1 MDPALRK
8 ERDAF
13 KKRALAQPVVEK
25 KKPVLE
31 KSEPPRKKKKPII
44 SGASSSLTGI
54 SSPAGFNYKALQ
66 GSSKYK
72 FGVLA
77 KIVNYMRVRHQQGD
91 TYPLSIKDVLDET
104 NQTDISHTLKNWL
117 INEALPNNPK
127 IALEGGDCVYK
138 PPFKLQG
145 KKDLLR
151 LLNRY
156 DQQGLGG
163 ILMEDIVESLP
174 NAEKCFR
181 ILGSRVIV
189 VTRCNDKKKVV
200 YYNDKAFLLQVNEE
214 FRELWNSTAVDSIDE
229 GKIEEYLKKQ
239 GISSMQDFGMKK
251 FQKQKKKQPKS
262 RPRKFKKL
270 NDHMG
275 DVLRDYTEDDV
286 KKQAAKK

>member
-117 INEALPNNPK
+117 INE
-127 IALEGGDCVYK
+127 
-138 PPFKLQG
+138 
-145 KKDLLR
+145 
-151 LLNRY
+151 
-156 DQQGLGG
+156 
-163 ILMEDIVESLP
+163 
-174 NAEKCFR
+174 

>member
-8 ERDAF
+8 DRDAF

-66 GSSKYK
+66 AAQSTSLVSWPRLSITCGSDISK
-72 FGVLA
+72 A
-77 KIVNYMRVRHQQGD
+77 T

-117 INEALPNNPK
+117 INE
-127 IALEGGDCVYK
+127 
-138 PPFKLQG
+138 LQG

-214 FRELWNSTAVDSIDE
+214 
-229 GKIEEYLKKQ
+229 
-239 GISSMQDFGMKK
+239 
-251 FQKQKKKQPKS
+251 
-262 RPRKFKKL
+262 
-270 NDHMG
+270 
-275 DVLRDYTEDDV
+275 
-286 KKQAAKK
+286 